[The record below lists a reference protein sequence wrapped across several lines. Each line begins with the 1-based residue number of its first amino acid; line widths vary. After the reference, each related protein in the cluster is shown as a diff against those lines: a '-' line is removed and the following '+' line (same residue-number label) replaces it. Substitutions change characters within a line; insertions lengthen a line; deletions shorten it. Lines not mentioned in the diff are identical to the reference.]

1 MELFPT
7 SGEEVMALMQRNQML
22 ALDSSNRITQMVDD
36 LLPEQLAV
44 LRDIM
49 QRASQEDLYAAY
61 MEGIFSASLHIKY
74 PEHCPGCGGNHLDHA
89 ESLGIASSP
98 VKEGSAE
105 ERLGKVPYQQPAL
118 FEDDN
123 VATEEESPLQILQDQ
138 LTEYGVTPIDT
149 ESMTGPVTCD
159 GCGIVY
165 PNLED
170 RMLRDPGVKGCSGC
184 QQKAKFG

>member
-1 MELFPT
+1 MDLFSSP
-7 SGEEVMALMQRNQML
+7 EEIVAQVQRNQML
-22 ALDSSNRITQMVDD
+22 AQDSSNRITQMVDD

-74 PEHCPGCGGNHLDHA
+74 PEHCPGCGGNHPDHE
-89 ESLGIASSP
+89 ESLGIAQPP
-98 VKEGSAE
+98 VKEASAK
-105 ERLGKVPYQQPAL
+105 ERLGNVPYQQPAL

-149 ESMTGPVTCD
+149 ESMTGPVTCN
-159 GCGIVY
+159 GCGIVS

-170 RMLRDPGVKGCSGC
+170 RMLREPGIKGCSGC
-184 QQKAKFG
+184 QQKAKWG